1 MKKICRILMLL
12 MLAVPQLFADGFI
25 IIPEPPFPRPH
36 PHPGWRDPFPL
47 EVKYHDVKVTIDGLT
62 AKTKIDQVFFNPLNH
77 QLEGQYIFPI
87 PEGAVI
93 TGFKMYVNGKEYK
106 AELLDAEKAK
116 KLYQDIVA
124 KSKDPALLEYTGRNI
139 YTVKIFPIEPR
150 SERKIEIE
158 YFQTLEFDAGTIKYL
173 YPLNTE
179 KFSSKALEK
188 VSVST
193 TIKSKNKILSIYSPT
208 HETKSER
215 VDDNNFTA
223 NYEEK
228 NVKPDK
234 DYLLVVAT
242 RLKGSVID
250 LMSYKTGDNENYFL
264 LNFSVDDAEFPGEY
278 IPKDVVFI
286 LDISGSMAGEKL
298 KAAQDAL
305 VYCVNRLKDQD
316 NFQIIKFGTEAEK
329 FYKSMKKADKSSK
342 KDAEEKIKNLEALGG
357 TNIEEA
363 LNLAINEKSE
373 PNRPFFVVFITDG
386 KPTIGERDEAKL
398 VEKLDPKLISG
409 KRIFTFGIG
418 YDINIHLLDKI
429 AVKTGG
435 VRNYSPPTNEIE
447 VNISHLFEKIEFPVL
462 TDVTVTSSGGIELA
476 KLYPNTKIDLFKGGM
491 LTLAGKLNDAKSG
504 KITITGKRN
513 GKELKFEKLV
523 EIESESQYAFIP
535 VIWSMRR
542 VGHLLDII
550 RLNGESKEVID
561 EIVYLAKKY
570 GLITPYT
577 AYLILEDEQLTGN
590 QRPPLAPDLK
600 SASDN
605 FSTMPQGAF
614 KSEFDEMNSKEGK
627 GSSTASETIRDYAG
641 ADQLNH
647 RDVEKRNI
655 DKNIDPSA
663 QSLNLKDAGGRA
675 FYQNDGLWID
685 SYLETNTSS
694 NVKKIEFNSDEYFK
708 LAFSDKIIAE
718 ILSLGR
724 NVRFEYGKNIYE
736 VIN

>member
-342 KDAEEKIKNLEALGG
+342 KDAEEKIKKLEALGG

-418 YDINIHLLDKI
+418 YD
-429 AVKTGG
+429 
-435 VRNYSPPTNEIE
+435 
-447 VNISHLFEKIEFPVL
+447 
-462 TDVTVTSSGGIELA
+462 
-476 KLYPNTKIDLFKGGM
+476 
-491 LTLAGKLNDAKSG
+491 
-504 KITITGKRN
+504 
-513 GKELKFEKLV
+513 
-523 EIESESQYAFIP
+523 
-535 VIWSMRR
+535 
-542 VGHLLDII
+542 
-550 RLNGESKEVID
+550 
-561 EIVYLAKKY
+561 
-570 GLITPYT
+570 
-577 AYLILEDEQLTGN
+577 
-590 QRPPLAPDLK
+590 
-600 SASDN
+600 
-605 FSTMPQGAF
+605 
-614 KSEFDEMNSKEGK
+614 
-627 GSSTASETIRDYAG
+627 
-641 ADQLNH
+641 
-647 RDVEKRNI
+647 
-655 DKNIDPSA
+655 
-663 QSLNLKDAGGRA
+663 
-675 FYQNDGLWID
+675 
-685 SYLETNTSS
+685 
-694 NVKKIEFNSDEYFK
+694 
-708 LAFSDKIIAE
+708 
-718 ILSLGR
+718 
-724 NVRFEYGKNIYE
+724 
-736 VIN
+736 